1 MLQQPSSR
9 YRCLYY
15 SIHRFVSKN
24 VAMEKYSDTFR
35 EWNKKYAT
43 KLLAYKSGLFRIASF
58 QSGNVR
64 ME

>member
-1 MLQQPSSR
+1 
-9 YRCLYY
+9 
-15 SIHRFVSKN
+15 
-24 VAMEKYSDTFR
+24 MEKYSDTFR